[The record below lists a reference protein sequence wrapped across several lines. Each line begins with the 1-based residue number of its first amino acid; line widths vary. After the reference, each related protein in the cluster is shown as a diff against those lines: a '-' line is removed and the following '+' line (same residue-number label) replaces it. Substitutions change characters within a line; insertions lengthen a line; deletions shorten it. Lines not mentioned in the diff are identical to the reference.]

1 MQHCPERLALC
12 DATRQQ
18 GASAR
23 AQMHGKGFTSAAA
36 CSEDSLAA
44 SNRELRWMGC
54 TSADAGLSLPS
65 TSITQCASAA
75 DTTYLVSRFRW
86 HAAQDRAWRTRAF
99 SAPQCE
105 SHCTQHT
112 FFSVSRR
119 YRRSVQQ
126 PLAPD
131 QLQLRLPGLK
141 DTRLYVDKLPYT
153 GLYVRKPL
161 RRFNPHRRP
170 ADPG

>member
-1 MQHCPERLALC
+1 MCIRDRHLPARRCMAK
-12 DATRQQ
+12 
-18 GASAR
+18 ASR
-23 AQMHGKGFTSAAA
+23 RPAA

-65 TSITQCASAA
+65 TSITQCANAADATISSAA
-75 DTTYLVSRFRW
+75 FGAIPSKIAHGALPPLRATVRIAL
-86 HAAQDRAWRTRAF
+86 HAA
-99 SAPQCE
+99 
-105 SHCTQHT
+105 HC
-112 FFSVSRR
+112 FFVSRR

-131 QLQLRLPGLK
+131 QRQLRLPGLK

-153 GLYVRKPL
+153 GLCVRDPL
-161 RRFNPHRRP
+161 RRFNPHRRT